1 MHARARAREK
11 ETMQLLSLSHAH
23 MHTHTHTN
31 KMSATKQV
39 TSQLDNCTTQ
49 AQFLFKWCDALS
61 HEDVKQRLE
70 KLVNALQLTKGTLE
84 KTTTTK
90 PDAGKLA
97 LLQMYS

>member
-1 MHARARAREK
+1 
-11 ETMQLLSLSHAH
+11 
-23 MHTHTHTN
+23 
-31 KMSATKQV
+31 MSATVKQV

-84 KTTTTK
+84 KTTTK